1 MNKNSNIKI
10 SSFLKFFIPSII
22 GILLFM
28 TPINI
33 GGEVTIPVA
42 FLSNYTVNLIG
53 DILPLIAVLLISISA
68 LGSILVKFIKPKNK
82 VLNELFS
89 VSPIWL
95 FARITGM
102 ILAIM
107 SYSKIGPE
115 FIWSESTGSMILFD
129 LLPVLTSIFLFA
141 GLFLP
146 LLLNHGLL
154 EFVGALFTKIMR
166 PIFKLPGR
174 SSIDCITSWLGDGTI
189 GILLTSKQY
198 EEGFYTKKE
207 AAIIGTSF
215 SAVSITFSLMVI
227 SQVGLSHMFV
237 PFYITV
243 TLAGIIAAIIISRI
257 PPLSRKPDTYIDGS
271 AKKEDFDLIPEG
283 YTTFSW
289 GLHSALNKA
298 EENASITKILLDGFK
313 NVLDMWIGVL
323 PVVMAMGGIA
333 VMIAEYTTFFQFL
346 GMPFIPL
353 LELLRIPEAVQ
364 ASQTL
369 VVGFADMFIPS
380 VLASSI
386 ESEMTRF
393 IIAATSVTQLIY
405 MSEVGGLLL
414 GSKIP
419 VNLKDLIIIFIHFS
433 YPTYYYI
440 NSKHNLLNR
449 NKPSKTW
456 LILIFI
462 K

>member
-95 FARITGM
+95 FARITG
-102 ILAIM
+102 
-107 SYSKIGPE
+107 
-115 FIWSESTGSMILFD
+115 MILFD

-333 VMIAEYTTFFQFL
+333 VMIAEYTTFFQLL

-419 VNLKDLIIIFIHFS
+419 VNLKDLIIIFIQRTLVTL
-433 YPTYYYI
+433 PIIT
-440 NSKHNLLNR
+440 
-449 NKPSKTW
+449 
-456 LILIFI
+456 LIANIIF
-462 K
+462 

>member
-28 TPINI
+28 IPINI
-33 GGEVTIPVA
+33 GGEVTIPIA

-53 DILPLIAVLLISISA
+53 DVLPLIAVLLISISA
-68 LGSILVKFIKPKNK
+68 LGSILVKLIKPKNK

-102 ILAIM
+102 VLAIM
-107 SYSKIGPE
+107 SYFKIGPE

-129 LLPVLTSIFLFA
+129 LLPVLASIFLFA

-271 AKKEDFDLIPEG
+271 SKKGDVDLIPEG

-289 GLHSALNKA
+289 GLYNALNKA
-298 EENASITKILLDGFK
+298 EENASVKKILLDGFK

-333 VMIAEYTTFFQFL
+333 VMIAEYTTFFQLL

-386 ESEMTRF
+386 ESEITRF

-419 VNLKDLIIIFIHFS
+419 VNLKDLIIIFIQR
-433 YPTYYYI
+433 T
-440 NSKHNLLNR
+440 
-449 NKPSKTW
+449 
-456 LILIFI
+456 LITLPIITLIANIIF
-462 K
+462 